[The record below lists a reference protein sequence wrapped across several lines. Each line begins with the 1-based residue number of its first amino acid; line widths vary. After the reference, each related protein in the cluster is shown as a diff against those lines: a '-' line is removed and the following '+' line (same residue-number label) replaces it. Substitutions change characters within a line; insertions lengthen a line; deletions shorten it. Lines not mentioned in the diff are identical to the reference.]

1 MSCPLRAPSI
11 RQGLRRQQGL
21 SLLEVLMAILVMSI
35 GVLGVAGM
43 LTSSKQ
49 GNLDALQRSLA
60 AQYATSLI
68 ERMRANPLALA
79 TYTNN
84 GSGQTIT
91 AGPSTWNSCASDCT
105 REQLAQFDLDQVI
118 STVFGAG
125 ELAGSAPTGGLL
137 DPSICVSGPAGGNGL
152 YSVAIAWRSM
162 RRMSNPTSNAC
173 GADLG
178 RYGTG
183 ADADLFRQVLAITTY
198 IGEPL

>member
-1 MSCPLRAPSI
+1 MSRPWRASSF
-11 RQGLRRQQGL
+11 RQGFRRQRGL

-60 AQYATSLI
+60 AQYANSLI
-68 ERMRANPLALA
+68 ERMRANPLALS

-91 AGPSTWNSCASDCT
+91 AVPSTLTSCASDCT
-105 REQLAQFDLDQVI
+105 REQLAQFDLDQVT

-125 ELAGSAPTGGLL
+125 ELTGGAPTGGLS
-137 DPSICVSGPAGGNGL
+137 DPSICVSGPASGNGL
-152 YSVAIAWRSM
+152 YSVAVAWRSM

-173 GADLG
+173 GEDLG